1 MLLKDAA
8 THCWRCTVD
17 AITAADLANAVA
29 AYAVIFA
36 GLCARL
42 LSALMGRQAR
52 RWLLNE
58 ALLGHAEWTY

>member
-1 MLLKDAA
+1 M
-8 THCWRCTVD
+8 D